1 MQLVMSKLL
10 QGMIFGIGALI
21 IMGGAGIVGVT
32 QFTNYNLKDILY
44 KVQEKTGTAT
54 VVEPFAEPVSVIKD
68 FSKTPRLTVSPD
80 MKVRYASNVQ
90 ELNEALVDANK
101 SGNTVIYLVDGVYNI
116 GRTLNINGENIT
128 MMSASGNPYETV
140 IKGGGYDSGIGNLIR
155 VNRSGFRMDGITLTD
170 ASYHTVQVAG
180 EMDVDNVHFN
190 RMIFQDAYQQL
201 FKVSFGGN
209 KNNASGDNGIIENSI
224 FQYTRGIAPNWYT
237 GGIDA
242 IGSKNWIIRNNVFRD
257 IASPSKRIS
266 QFAIHFW
273 KNSKGNQI
281 LGNILINN
289 DRGIGFGL
297 GKMVF
302 NESIHFNNH
311 YGLIKDNIIF
321 HSDDTDPFAD
331 AGIVLEQSTGTE
343 VTGNYIFMEHDY
355 PNAIEYRFPE
365 TQDVKITRNGVN
377 RVIKKR
383 NGGSANTSNNFE
395 IDNNIFINNF
405 SVSSE
410 KLSIIKI
417 Y

>member
-44 KVQEKTGTAT
+44 KIQEKTGTAT

-68 FSKTPRLTVSPD
+68 FGKTPRLTVSPD

-90 ELNEALVDANK
+90 ELNEALADANK
-101 SGNTVIYLVDGVYNI
+101 VGNTVIYLVDGVYNI

-128 MMSASGNPYETV
+128 MMSVSGNPYETV

-190 RMIFQDAYQQL
+190 RMIFQDAREQL
-201 FKVSFGGN
+201 FKVSHN
-209 KNNASGDNGIIENSI
+209 YNDSPEKTSDNGIVEHSI
-224 FQYTRGIAPNWYT
+224 FQYTRGIAYQYYS

-242 IGSKNWIIRNNVFRD
+242 IGATNWVVKNNVFRD
-257 IASPSKRIS
+257 ISSPSRRIA
-266 QFAIHFW
+266 QYAVHFW
-273 KNSKGNQI
+273 INSKDNVVADN
-281 LGNILINN
+281 LFINN
-289 DRGIGFGL
+289 DRHIGFGL
-297 GKMVF
+297 SHQKKNVKHNHSGGA
-302 NESIHFNNH
+302 IRNNVILH
-311 YGLIKDNIIF
+311 AKI
-321 HSDDTDPFAD
+321 TPFAD
-331 AGIVLEQSTGTE
+331 TGIALEQSPNTLIE
-343 VTGNYIFMEHDY
+343 NNIIYLSHSY
-355 PNAIEYRFPE
+355 PRAIEYRFVE
-365 TQDVKITRNGVN
+365 TQQVIIKNNEVN
-377 RVIKKR
+377 RKIASR
-383 NGGSANTSNNFE
+383 DGGNAKVVGNKQINE
-395 IDNNIFINNF
+395 EAIFLI
-405 SVSSE
+405 SLRKMAES
-410 KLSIIKI
+410 LGIQSI

>member
-21 IMGGAGIVGVT
+21 VMGGAGIVGVT

-68 FSKTPRLTVSPD
+68 FGKTPRLTVSPD

-90 ELNEALVDANK
+90 ELNQALVDANK

-128 MMSASGNPYETV
+128 MMSVSGNPYETV
-140 IKGGGYDSGIGNLIR
+140 IKGGGFDSGIGNLIR

-190 RMIFQDAYQQL
+190 RMIFQDAKEQL
-201 FKVSFGGN
+201 FKVSHN
-209 KNNASGDNGIIENSI
+209 YNNSPEKTSDNGIVEHSI
-224 FQYTRGIAPNWYT
+224 FQYTRGIAYQYYT

-242 IGSKNWIIRNNVFRD
+242 IGATNWIVENNIFRD
-257 IASPSKRIS
+257 ISSPSKRIA
-266 QFAIHFW
+266 QYAVHFW
-273 KNSKGNQI
+273 INSKD
-281 LGNILINN
+281 NIVADNLFINN
-289 DRGIGFGL
+289 DRHIGFGL
-297 GKMVF
+297 GHQKKNVKL
-302 NESIHFNNH
+302 NHSGGAIRNNVILH
-311 YGLIKDNIIF
+311 AK
-321 HSDDTDPFAD
+321 TTPFAD
-331 AGIVLEQSTGTE
+331 TGIALEQSPNTLIE
-343 VTGNYIFMEHDY
+343 NNIIYLSHSY
-355 PNAIEYRFPE
+355 PRAIEYRFVE
-365 TQDVKITRNGVN
+365 TQQVIIKNNEVN
-377 RVIKKR
+377 RKIASR
-383 NGGSANTSNNFE
+383 DGGNAKVVGNKQINE
-395 IDNNIFINNF
+395 EAIFLI
-405 SVSSE
+405 SLRKMAES
-410 KLSIIKI
+410 LGIQSI

>member
-1 MQLVMSKLL
+1 MQLIMSKLL

-21 IMGGAGIVGVT
+21 VMGGAGIVGVT

-44 KVQEKTGTAT
+44 KIQEKTGTAT

-68 FSKTPRLTVSPD
+68 FGKTPRLAVSPD

-90 ELNEALVDANK
+90 ELNEALADANK
-101 SGNTVIYLVDGVYNI
+101 VGNTIIYLLDGVYNI
-116 GRTLNINGENIT
+116 GRTLNINAENIT
-128 MMSASGNPYETV
+128 MMSVSGNPYETV
-140 IKGGGYDSGIGNLIR
+140 IKGGGFNSGIGNLIR

-180 EMDVDNVHFN
+180 ELDVDNVHFN
-190 RMIFQDAYQQL
+190 RMIFQDSYQQL

-209 KNNASGDNGIIENSI
+209 KNNVSGDNGIIENSI

-257 IASPSKRIS
+257 IASPSKHIS

-273 KNSKGNQI
+273 KNAMGNQVV
-281 LGNILINN
+281 GNILVNN

-297 GKMVF
+297 GDMAF
-302 NESIHFNNH
+302 NELIHFNNQG
-311 YGLIKDNIIF
+311 GLIKDNIIF
-321 HSDDTDPFAD
+321 HSDVDEPFAD
-331 AGIVLEQSTGTE
+331 AGIVLEQSPGTE
-343 VTGNYIFMEHDY
+343 ITQNFIFMEHDY
-355 PNAIEYRFPE
+355 PNSIEYRFPE
-365 TQDVKITRNGVN
+365 TQDVKITNNGLN

-383 NGGSANTSNNFE
+383 NGGTANKRNNFE
-395 IDNNIFINNF
+395 IDYRIFFVNF
-405 SVSSE
+405 SLASD
-410 KLSIIKI
+410 KLFIIKI